1 MLKNGKLKEALY
13 PAKVNASFKW
23 YRQTHYLVLSA
34 LGFDMKHFTIEVL
47 D

>member
-1 MLKNGKLKEALY
+1 MV
-13 PAKVNASFKW
+13 PQIS
-23 YRQTHYLVLSA
+23 QTHYLVLSA